1 MRRTIENWNMEI
13 MFQELFWERPEMKDE
28 PWVNEMYSLFAISED
43 PNERAPALSELF
55 VDPERKARPEG
66 LYTVLNPMELVN
78 FRLNFKVHKEGDED
92 GR

>member
-1 MRRTIENWNMEI
+1 
-13 MFQELFWERPEMKDE
+13 
-28 PWVNEMYSLFAISED
+28 MYSLFALSED

-55 VDPERKARPEG
+55 VDPERNARTEG

-78 FRLNFKVHKEGDED
+78 FRLTFKVHKEEGDD